1 MGIDTHRAEF
11 IYVKI
16 RAVLSCPLL
25 PEENRS
31 RRIEMDRYAKQNQ
44 QPRQCCRSNQCKQP
58 VQQIFQIHLINSRF
72 PHVFFPLFFHRLVTF
87 PAFFFFSIAVL
98 SVTITIFSVAI
109 TAIGAVSVACR
120 TLRHA
125 VQYIAA
131 DRNLRILEE
140 FQCPLY
146 FTVLGSSLVYD
157 KNCRI
162 CDSAK
167 RMHPTVLR
175 TAAYQ

>member
-1 MGIDTHRAEF
+1 MG
-11 IYVKI
+11 Y
-16 RAVLSCPLL
+16 
-25 PEENRS
+25 
-31 RRIEMDRYAKQNQ
+31 RYASCGIYICKNT
-44 QPRQCCRSNQCKQP
+44 CRSFLPASAGRKSVPANRDGSLCQAKSATTTVQP

-131 DRNLRILEE
+131 DRNLRI
-140 FQCPLY
+140 PVPA
-146 FTVLGSSLVYD
+146 VLHG
-157 KNCRI
+157 
-162 CDSAK
+162 
-167 RMHPTVLR
+167 PW
-175 TAAYQ
+175 